1 MWKMFAASTTSWTSR
16 TIPPSTSTWQGCL
29 VLLVI
34 IILVLLIFIII
45 IQQIF
50 GVHKW
55 CLGTERRRTAARC
68 QSQVWKPSSR
78 SFSAGF
84 SLIQNVQ
91 IKTPTICKSDN
102 LTFWLQGL
110 IWFLRIN
117 VSRNARRQ
125 MRFGDQ
131 KVSWLT
137 TRWWQ
142 RYCTLHSNV
151 LTEGDLH

>member
-1 MWKMFAASTTSWTSR
+1 MIMWKMFAASTTSWTSR

-84 SLIQNVQ
+84 SLLQNVQ
-91 IKTPTICKSDN
+91 IKQQSSADLIIWHIDCKVWSDFSGSMCRETHVGRCA
-102 LTFWLQGL
+102 LAT
-110 IWFLRIN
+110 
-117 VSRNARRQ
+117 RRLVGWRLDDDKDIAHFTA
-125 MRFGDQ
+125 M
-131 KVSWLT
+131 
-137 TRWWQ
+137 
-142 RYCTLHSNV
+142 C
-151 LTEGDLH
+151 